1 MTLIVFFVV
10 ALVAAVILYILHLR
24 RRASMH
30 RADAKAWRACAHNL
44 HADTAAELAIAR
56 LAEDHDPKL
65 YFRSVQYRTGEEA
78 RIARKVLSA
87 VVGKQWDHMNAARE
101 ETNS

>member
-1 MTLIVFFVV
+1 MTLLVFFAV
-10 ALVAAVILYILHLR
+10 AAVAAVILYIVHLQ
-24 RRASMH
+24 RRACMH
-30 RADAKAWRACAHNL
+30 QADAKAWRACAHNL
-44 HADTAAELAIAR
+44 HADAAAELAVAR

-65 YFRSVQYRTGEEA
+65 YVRSVRYRTGEEA
-78 RIARKVLSA
+78 RIARKVLSE